1 MLILGLTGGIGA
13 GKSTVAELLGRRGAV
28 VIDVDGLGRE
38 VIGPG
43 GRGVAAVV
51 ARWGE
56 QMHDSAGGIDRAELA
71 KIVFGD
77 EDELLALNNISH
89 PIINEMIDER
99 IDGIGEGSQIV
110 VLDMAILVESQ
121 LGSGTR
127 HPYELVATVEAPM
140 AVRLARLEGRG
151 MELADAQAR
160 IDNQA
165 SDADRREIAQFVVGN
180 GGDMDELRAVV
191 GDLWLELQRLHD
203 QKLG

>member
-1 MLILGLTGGIGA
+1 M
-13 GKSTVAELLGRRGAV
+13 
-28 VIDVDGLGRE
+28 
-38 VIGPG
+38 
-43 GRGVAAVV
+43 
-51 ARWGE
+51 
-56 QMHDSAGGIDRAELA
+56 
-71 KIVFGD
+71 FGD

-151 MELADAQAR
+151 MESADAQAR